1 MLSLYNKIPDGMN
14 NINSSEISQDFDNNS
29 SNINQNR
36 RSGSN
41 NNIV

>member
-1 MLSLYNKIPDGMN
+1 MLSLYNKIPSAMHN
-14 NINSSEISQDFDNNS
+14 LNSSEISQDFDNNS

-36 RSGSN
+36 RSGI